1 MEDSVRAEFFE
12 AMLDQM
18 AGGGLRQ
25 AQSERGGLSPNGVGL
40 SSNGVGLSSNGEGCG
55 HRTSARL

>member
-1 MEDSVRAEFFE
+1 MADSVRAEFVE

-25 AQSERGGLSPNGVGL
+25 AQSERGGAQSERGGAE
-40 SSNGVGLSSNGEGCG
+40 SERGGAESERGG
-55 HRTSARL
+55 AQF

>member
-25 AQSERGGLSPNGVGL
+25 AQSERGGAQSERGGAQSERGGLRPNGK
-40 SSNGVGLSSNGEGCG
+40 GCG
-55 HRTSARL
+55 HRTGARL